1 MEMYRGI
8 LYDTAYI
15 LGLLSHIYELLG
27 ISARK
32 GRAVGWFREKWKN
45 FVYNQ
50 LFNSVE
56 STLLDVHKRIT

>member
-8 LYDTAYI
+8 LCDTAYI

-32 GRAVGWFREKWKN
+32 GEPSDGFERNGKILYTIN
-45 FVYNQ
+45 FSIV
-50 LFNSVE
+50 
-56 STLLDVHKRIT
+56 